1 MITAPVNK
9 IIPFS
14 SVDGPGNRTAVFFQG
29 CNWECCYCHNPETRN
44 MCTGCMACV
53 QVCPV
58 GALQNENGKVHFFPE
73 RCVGCDTCIKP
84 CHIGSSPRI
93 CNLTPEET
101 FEQIKKQL
109 IRLVEVIKVSDF
121 TDVFVRMKEILYVKV
136 RKCTKDD
143 KVECFQIAE
152 TFKAKVIDYGKD
164 SVLMEFVQTATKNDA
179 VIKLMKEEFESI
191 EVVRGGSVGIE
202 SISMMER

>member
-1 MITAPVNK
+1 MNNNGMKKRWISLYVENQVGVLSK
-9 IIPFS
+9 ISGLFS
-14 SVDGPGNRTAVFFQG
+14 GKSYNLDSLT
-29 CNWECCYCHNPETRN
+29 
-44 MCTGCMACV
+44 
-53 QVCPV
+53 V
-58 GALQNENGKVHFFPE
+58 GTTEDPTVSRMTIATVS
-73 RCVGCDTCIKP
+73 DD
-84 CHIGSSPRI
+84 
-93 CNLTPEET
+93 ET

-109 IRLVEVIKVSDF
+109 NRLVEVIKVIDF

-143 KVECFQIAE
+143 KVERLQIAE

-164 SVLMEFVQTATKNDA
+164 SVLMEYVQTGTKNDA

>member
-1 MITAPVNK
+1 MINAQDIK
-9 IIPFS
+9 
-14 SVDGPGNRTAVFFQG
+14 
-29 CNWECCYCHNPETRN
+29 
-44 MCTGCMACV
+44 
-53 QVCPV
+53 
-58 GALQNENGKVHFFPE
+58 NG
-73 RCVGCDTCIKP
+73 TCIRMDGKLYFCIEFLHVKP
-84 CHIGSSPRI
+84 GKGAAFVRVKMKNIIDGGVVETTFRPTETFEQAHIERKKMQYLYNDGEFY
-93 CNLTPEET
+93 NYMDNET

-109 IRLVEVIKVSDF
+109 NRLVEVIKVIDF
-121 TDVFVRMKEILYVKV
+121 TEVFVRMKEILYVKV

>member
-29 CNWECCYCHNPETRN
+29 CNWDCCYCHNPETRN

-73 RCVGCDTCIKP
+73 RCVGCDTCIKT
-84 CHIGSSPRI
+84 CRFGSSPRI

-101 FEQIKKQL
+101 FEQIKKQIPL
-109 IRLVEVIKVSDF
+109 SAASLFLEASAVYIVSLSNHYLSFAKKLV
-121 TDVFVRMKEILYVKV
+121 
-136 RKCTKDD
+136 
-143 KVECFQIAE
+143 
-152 TFKAKVIDYGKD
+152 
-164 SVLMEFVQTATKNDA
+164 
-179 VIKLMKEEFESI
+179 
-191 EVVRGGSVGIE
+191 
-202 SISMMER
+202 